1 MWHHRCRSMST
12 SRSQHNS
19 DKSSIRQ
26 SIHSF
31 FFASSFS
38 KWLWET
44 SVSHSWRCIRLT
56 GMVLISIILTVR
68 SYRLYT
74 R

>member
-1 MWHHRCRSMST
+1 MST
-12 SRSQHNS
+12 SRSQHKS
-19 DKSSIRQ
+19 DKLSIRQ
-26 SIHSF
+26 SIYSF
-31 FFASSFS
+31 FFASPFS
-38 KWLWET
+38 KWLWDT

-56 GMVLISIILTVR
+56 GMVLISIILTIR